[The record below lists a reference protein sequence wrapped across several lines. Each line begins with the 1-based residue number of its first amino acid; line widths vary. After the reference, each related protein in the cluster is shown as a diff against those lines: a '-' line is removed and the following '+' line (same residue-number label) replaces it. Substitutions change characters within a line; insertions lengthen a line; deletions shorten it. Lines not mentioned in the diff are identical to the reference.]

1 MTCGPEYDRKW
12 VNSDGSTFY
21 GIDDGEGNTDWYD
34 SKGDLD
40 CTTKT
45 PSDDEQ
51 EANAWEHGYEF
62 DNYNE

>member
-1 MTCGPEYDRKW
+1 MTCGPEFDRKL
-12 VNSDGSTFY
+12 VNSGGRVFY

-34 SKGDLD
+34 SEGNLD

-51 EANAWEHGYEF
+51 DYNAWEHGYEF
-62 DNYNE
+62 GNYNE